1 VNVAH
6 STSDSPASGA
16 ELAKPRGLPRTH
28 YFSLLWF
35 KTYADLRAEAA
46 RTYLNFLWWIVEPV
60 LYMAVFYVVFGVLFK
75 RGDGP
80 EYVPFLL
87 CGLAVWKWFDSTLRA
102 GANAIQMNAALI
114 GQVFVPKAFFPSV
127 TIAQNLV
134 KYVVVLAILLIFLQF
149 YGPGVN
155 TSYLALPLVVFVQ
168 FLFITGCTFLL
179 AAIVPFMPDI
189 LQMVNYALTLLLF
202 LSGIFY
208 SVDTFP
214 DHYQIFFALNPMVE
228 IIESYRDVLL
238 YERWPDFGAL
248 ALVAGV
254 SLLIG
259 GLGLWIMARFERV
272 YPRVVL

>member
-1 VNVAH
+1 MIPAEDRPEHGAVAL
-6 STSDSPASGA
+6 
-16 ELAKPRGLPRTH
+16 ELERPRGLPRTH
-28 YFSLLWF
+28 YFSLLMF

-60 LYMAVFYVVFGVLFK
+60 LYMAVFYVVFGILFK

-87 CGLAVWKWFDSTLRA
+87 CGLTAWKWFDSTLRA
-102 GANAIQMNAALI
+102 GANAIQQNAALI
-114 GQVFVPKAFFPSV
+114 GQVFVPKVFFPSV
-127 TIAQNLV
+127 TIMQNLV
-134 KYVVVLAILLIFLQF
+134 KFVVVLAILLVFLEF
-149 YGPGVN
+149 YGPGLN
-155 TSYLALPLVVFVQ
+155 AAYLALPLVLLVQLLFV
-168 FLFITGCTFLL
+168 TGCTFLL

-208 SVDTFP
+208 SVDSFP
-214 DHYQIFFALNPMVE
+214 AHYQVFFALNPMVT
-228 IIESYRDVLL
+228 IIEALRDVLL
-238 YERWPDFGAL
+238 NQRWPDLAAL
-248 ALVAGV
+248 AFVAGF

-259 GLGLWIMARFERV
+259 GLGLWIMRRFERV